1 MSVVGVRKDNLTTHI
16 LCEGGLLC
24 VQSKCIRMECLL
36 PCIINKVPIYT
47 ISNIFTFNTDF
58 IHPSINPCN
67 YQCTYKLYSTIYY
80 CTTTYISSSSQLSSL
95 LPLSL
100 FIYLSLTKHFPH
112 FTTAAAA
119 ATSAAS
125 KSWLAGGAIVAQGD
139 LLFLTLFS
147 LSLTF

>member
-1 MSVVGVRKDNLTTHI
+1 MVGVRKDNLTTHI

-67 YQCTYKLYSTIYY
+67 YQCTYKLYSTIYS
-80 CTTTYISSSSQLSSL
+80 CATIYISSSSQISSL

-100 FIYLSLTKHFPH
+100 SIYLS
-112 FTTAAAA
+112 
-119 ATSAAS
+119 
-125 KSWLAGGAIVAQGD
+125 I
-139 LLFLTLFS
+139 S
-147 LSLTF
+147 LSLYLSISISLYTPPPLSLSGFRDSTYYKCSSNDLGSTE